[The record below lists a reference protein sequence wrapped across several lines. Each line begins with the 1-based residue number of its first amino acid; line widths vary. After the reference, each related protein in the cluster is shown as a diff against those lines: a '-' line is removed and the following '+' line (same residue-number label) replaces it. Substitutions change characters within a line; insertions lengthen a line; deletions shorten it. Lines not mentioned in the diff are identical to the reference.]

1 MARQESDREDL
12 FAEAI
17 ALIRRVETVPLPIA
31 ERPPLSWFAGWR
43 PDGSLSLYLGPDIV
57 YQWDSEARL
66 RRAYFDSLLYRTQGT
81 TLARLQ
87 RERTT
92 TQTRLVRHDLAPA
105 ELADFRETMQQHVGA
120 CLATFSARPD
130 VVTRQVPPHDLRII
144 PDLLTNL
151 QRTLIADPWLAPP
164 FVGKRR

>member
-17 ALIRRVETVPLPIA
+17 ALTRRVETVPLPIA
-31 ERPPLSWFAGWR
+31 ERPPLPWFAGWR
-43 PDGSLSLYLGPDIV
+43 PDGTLSLYLGPDVV
-57 YQWDSEARL
+57 YQWDPEARL
-66 RRAYFDSLLYRTQGT
+66 RRAYSDSLLYRTQGT
-81 TLARLQ
+81 TLARLH

-92 TQTRLVRHDLAPA
+92 TETRLVRYDLTQA
-105 ELADFRETMQQHVGA
+105 ELADFRETMQQHVRA
-120 CLATFSARPD
+120 CLATLSARPD
-130 VVTRQVPPHDLRII
+130 VVTRQQPPHDPQLI
-144 PDLLTNL
+144 PGLLNDL